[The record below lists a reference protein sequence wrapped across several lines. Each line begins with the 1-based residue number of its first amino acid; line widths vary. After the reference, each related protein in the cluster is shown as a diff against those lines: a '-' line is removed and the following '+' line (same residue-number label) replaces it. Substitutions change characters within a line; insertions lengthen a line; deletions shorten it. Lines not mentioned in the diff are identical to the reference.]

1 MANRDSADLKEIPD
15 IKEILVQVFFSKL
28 CDIFQKKLF
37 CRITLNDCLWTVLQ
51 KLIRLFL

>member
-1 MANRDSADLKEIPD
+1 MANRDSTDLKEIPD